1 MKTLCFIIAVLLFT
15 QLCIAQTEKN
25 SLSIQHL
32 KGKVKRVESKSY
44 DGDPN
49 GGKLDTLT
57 SSSGS
62 VDLFDENG
70 NEVEFD
76 IFGKDG
82 SMLLR
87 VTKKY
92 NDKNENIEED
102 DFDKSGVKTDSIVFK
117 YDASGNL
124 TESGRLSIQNKT
136 NSMTLYKYDDKGN
149 NIEDNI
155 FRADGSLQYKDVY
168 KYDGNGNKT
177 EMDYFR
183 AKEDTMRVKWTFNY
197 NDAGV
202 RVEEGRHKPSG
213 ELQIE
218 NTFTYEN
225 PDVQGNWLL
234 ETRKSEGENKEFA
247 NHLTSSFTIR
257 KIYYY

>member
-1 MKTLCFIIAVLLFT
+1 MKIPYFIIAFLIFI
-15 QLCIAQTEKN
+15 QLCAAQTVKN

-32 KGKVKRVESKSY
+32 KGKVKKIESKSY

-49 GGKLDTLT
+49 AVKLDTLT

-62 VDLFDENG
+62 IDLFDENG
-70 NEVEFD
+70 NEVELD

-87 VTKKY
+87 LIKKY
-92 NDKNENIEED
+92 NEKNENIEED

-117 YDASGNL
+117 YDATGNL
-124 TESGRLSIQNKT
+124 TQSDRTSIQDKT
-136 NSMTLYKYDDKGN
+136 NSQTLYKYDDKGN

-155 FRADGSLQYKDVY
+155 FRPDGSLQYKDIY
-168 KYDGNGNKT
+168 KYDSKGNKI
-177 EMDYFR
+177 EMDYFH
-183 AKEDTMRVKWTFNY
+183 AKEDTMRVKWTFIY
-197 NDAGV
+197 NDAGI
-202 RVEEGRHKPSG
+202 RVEEGRHKPTG

-225 PDVQGNWLL
+225 PDMKGNWLL
-234 ETRKSEGENKEFA
+234 ETRKSKGQNKEFA
-247 NHLTSSFTIR
+247 NHLTSSFTVR